1 MFFSLF
7 IITAKSKTSK
17 MSGNYYSSTIFLQTC
32 SIIILKIVTKC
43 RRLLY
48 VLFNNDEIMKMF
60 IIVQIDLQFL

>member
-7 IITAKSKTSK
+7 IITAKSRIYK
-17 MSGNYYSSTIFLQTC
+17 MSGNYYSSTVFSQTC